1 MEVLFP
7 ILTFF
12 SILKP
17 DSFIMKGKN
26 YIKKVIFS
34 VALKTIPALL
44 LQIFVQNSKES
55 DNNESEK

>member
-7 ILTFF
+7 ILMFF

-17 DSFIMKGKN
+17 DSFIMKGKK

-44 LQIFVQNSKES
+44 LQISVQNSKGS